1 MLRGWSSSAV
11 ETGRE
16 LEVFSLQKGRLQGD
30 LTAAF
35 QYIKGAYRKAGEG
48 LFIRECGDK
57 IKSDSFKLKE
67 I

>member
-1 MLRGWSSSAV
+1 MRMLRGWSSSAV

-48 LFIRECGDK
+48 YSLSGSVEIR
-57 IKSDSFKLKE
+57 
-67 I
+67 